1 VALFFAKSPNAFSLP
16 LRSFDPVER
25 TALYSAFLEAR
36 SVCTDTRTL
45 LPGDLYFALKG
56 PNFNGNRFAAK
67 ALESGASLVVLD
79 EPPTP
84 ESLRNDPRVLLVPD
98 VLQAL
103 QELARTHRR
112 SFEFPVFALTGSNG
126 KTTTKELLAAALSQR
141 YRVGFT
147 QGNLNNHIGVP
158 LTLLRLPADT
168 EFAVIEMGANAQRE
182 IAGLCAI
189 AEPDAGLITNIGD
202 AHLEG
207 FGGRAGV
214 KKGKGELFDFLRER
228 GGTIFCWTDSS
239 DLVDLAAHASRVVEY
254 GSGPGCAVRGVPI
267 TGGLFAA
274 VSLHFQEPFPEAVV
288 DVHSQLVGGYNGVN
302 LVAAACVAAHYGVSP
317 QSIRQGL
324 EQYRSAN
331 QRSEW
336 RKHGSNTLYLDA
348 YNANPT
354 SMREAL
360 LSLGALPVEA
370 GQSGTAEDASGDG
383 AADPL
388 SMQARGGKGAILGD
402 MLELGD
408 YSRAAHQEIADLAGS
423 LGLNLLVFIGP
434 EFAQV
439 QRPGASVHFED
450 SAAAAAWLQNQ
461 PVSDCVLLLKGSRGI
476 GVERVLESLR

>member
-1 VALFFAKSPNAFSLP
+1 
-16 LRSFDPVER
+16 
-25 TALYSAFLEAR
+25 
-36 SVCTDTRTL
+36 VCTDTRTL

-56 PNFNGNRFAAK
+56 PNFNGNRFAAQ

-84 ESLRNDPRVLLVPD
+84 ESLQRDPRVLLVPD
-98 VLQAL
+98 VLHAL

-112 SFEFPVFALTGSNG
+112 SFDFPVFALTGSNG
-126 KTTTKELLAAALSQR
+126 KTTTKELLAAALAQR
-141 YRVGFT
+141 YRVGYT

-214 KKGKGELFDFLRER
+214 KKGKGELFDFLRAR
-228 GGTIFCWTDSS
+228 GGTIFCWSDSS
-239 DLVDLAAHASRVVEY
+239 DLVDLAAQAPHVVEY
-254 GSGPGCAVRGVPI
+254 GSGAGCAVRGVPI

-274 VSLHFQEPFPEAVV
+274 VSLHFQDPFPEAVL
-288 DVHSQLVGGYNGVN
+288 DVHSQLVGGYNAVN

-317 QSIRQGL
+317 PSIRKGL
-324 EQYRSAN
+324 EQYRPGN

-360 LSLGALPVEA
+360 LSLGALPADLEEA
-370 GQSGTAEDASGDG
+370 GKVDDSPGTD
-383 AADPL
+383 AADRRAMPT
-388 SMQARGGKGAILGD
+388 QGGKGAILGD

-408 YSRAAHQEIADLAGS
+408 YSPTAHQEIADLAGS
-423 LGLNLLVFIGP
+423 LGLSLLVFIGP
-434 EFAQV
+434 EFARV
-439 QRPGASVHFED
+439 QRPEASVHFGD
-450 SAAAAAWLQNQ
+450 AAAAAAWLQSLRVRN
-461 PVSDCVLLLKGSRGI
+461 CVLLLKGSRGI